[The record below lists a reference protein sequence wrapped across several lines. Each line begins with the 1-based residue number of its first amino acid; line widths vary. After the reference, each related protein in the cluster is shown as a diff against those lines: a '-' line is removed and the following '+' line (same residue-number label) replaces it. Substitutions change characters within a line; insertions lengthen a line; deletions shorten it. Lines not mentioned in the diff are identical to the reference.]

1 MTSEPNWFIFYTSH
15 LYLLF
20 NNKEEATNMILRH
33 QKLMTSY
40 YVTHLLENSRV
51 HRKQFFPFSLLP
63 NFIPRHTCSGRAL
76 STSLRRGEVK
86 GEKSGSTAGI
96 RIWWKCLRRNYP
108 QQTDLP
114 PRNVDRVDRTIIA
127 VLSTTSGRS
136 WKSEL
141 LKFPGGE
148 EGSFYLTQ
156 FRLASLSLQSFRER
170 SRRKEGSKQER
181 KEGWEYVQRK
191 ALPCLKGKLCL

>member
-1 MTSEPNWFIFYTSH
+1 MTSEQNWFIFYTSH

-127 VLSTTSGRS
+127 ILSTTSGRS

-148 EGSFYLTQ
+148 EGKF
-156 FRLASLSLQSFRER
+156 LSNPVSSGFLIPSKF
-170 SRRKEGSKQER
+170 SRKESEEGSKQER
-181 KEGWEYVQRK
+181 KEGRMGIRP
-191 ALPCLKGKLCL
+191 A